1 MVIFNSYVKLPEGT
15 ILHHCYA
22 EWLWSFPESDWP
34 RCSEVGLVGQ
44 DCFESLHCGCVFA
57 SQMVYTLH
65 FDAFWFKLQPIN
77 RSMYVRQSA
86 PHNFNEGF
94 QHEFFGGDQHANFAC
109 AASGTKYAVPRAS
122 LASKFA
128 KNWRPVWTSFD
139 QLTFKILTCH
149 RYHRWS
155 RYCILSYFN
164 TYFFYPTLDNLN
176 VQIVASWC
184 NLMQLDPKLKR
195 TFASHGCL
203 VTTGAGEILGIAD
216 ELHAV
221 CLPSSRI
228 LHQHTVEIC
237 RIT

>member
-1 MVIFNSYVKLPEGT
+1 MY
-15 ILHHCYA
+15 
-22 EWLWSFPESDWP
+22 
-34 RCSEVGLVGQ
+34 VGQ
-44 DCFESLHCGCVFA
+44 
-57 SQMVYTLH
+57 
-65 FDAFWFKLQPIN
+65 
-77 RSMYVRQSA
+77 SA
-86 PHNFNEGF
+86 AHNFNEGF
-94 QHEFFGGDQHANFAC
+94 QHEFWGDQHAHFAC

-128 KNWRPVWTSFD
+128 KNWRPVWTSEMTSLLSRFSPVID
-139 QLTFKILTCH
+139 IIDGHAIAFYHILIH
-149 RYHRWS
+149 
-155 RYCILSYFN
+155 ILYIV
-164 TYFFYPTLDNLN
+164 YPTLDDLN

-203 VTTGAGEILGIAD
+203 ITTGAGEILGIAD

-237 RIT
+237 RITEYC

>member
-1 MVIFNSYVKLPEGT
+1 MLSGFVLFLSRIDLVVLR
-15 ILHHCYA
+15 LV
-22 EWLWSFPESDWP
+22 WSV
-34 RCSEVGLVGQ
+34 RTA
-44 DCFESLHCGCVFA
+44 FESLHCGCVFA

-65 FDAFWFKLQPIN
+65 FDSNSNPLTEVCMWDNLW
-77 RSMYVRQSA
+77 

-164 TYFFYPTLDNLN
+164 TYF
-176 VQIVASWC
+176 
-184 NLMQLDPKLKR
+184 
-195 TFASHGCL
+195 
-203 VTTGAGEILGIAD
+203 
-216 ELHAV
+216 
-221 CLPSSRI
+221 
-228 LHQHTVEIC
+228 
-237 RIT
+237 